1 MREVVKKFGRGY
13 HEIFENKKPL
23 IKADFSIS
31 LASMDWCLFFN
42 RSYHVKLRH
51 RRRLTGVWGRNPS
64 AISLRL
70 TESVNCGKI
79 QEFFREQDL

>member
-1 MREVVKKFGRGY
+1 
-13 HEIFENKKPL
+13 
-23 IKADFSIS
+23 

-70 TESVNCGKI
+70 TESINSTLICG
-79 QEFFREQDL
+79 FFLSYPMHF